1 MVGRPAVRE
10 EQSLK
15 GHGDERSL
23 IASRITGPLGSKRG
37 SEGSAASALSD
48 HFFSASRDSL
58 TRASIFFRQSTSRSL
73 AAAAA
78 AAW

>member
-1 MVGRPAVRE
+1 MVGRSEKNAHRLA
-10 EQSLK
+10 LK
-15 GHGDERSL
+15 ALSL
-23 IASRITGPLGSKRG
+23 IASRITGRLGSKRG
-37 SEGSAASALSD
+37 SAASACSD

>member
-1 MVGRPAVRE
+1 MVDLPFRE

-15 GHGDERSL
+15 GRGDERSL
-23 IASRITGPLGSKRG
+23 IASRITGRLGSKC
-37 SEGSAASALSD
+37 GSAASVLSD